1 MSVEQG
7 PGRDEAVIVLDG
19 VSKRY
24 ADGTVAVHALDLEVA
39 RGEICVLVGPSGCGK
54 TTTLRMINRLVEP
67 TTGTLRLNGTDV
79 THMDVQRL
87 RRQMGYV
94 IQADGLFP
102 HYTVGR
108 NVAVTCRLAGW
119 DPGRTGQRVDELLD
133 LVGLDPA
140 RFTDRYPHQLSG
152 GQRQRVGVARALAA
166 DPPVLL
172 MDEPFGAI
180 DPIARHRL
188 QNEFHDLQRRLGTTV
203 VMVTHDIDE
212 AVRLGDRIVVMRQG
226 GHLEQHDTPARVLA
240 QPATPFVADFV
251 GTDRLIKLMAVTEL
265 DAATLPAAT
274 GGDAHLPA
282 VPAHATVRDAVIA
295 LLSAPTGR
303 IRVDAP
309 DRSAALTMAEVVD
322 LIGRQGSADADPG

>member
-1 MSVEQG
+1 MDSSQSD
-7 PGRDEAVIVLDG
+7 PVIVLDG
-19 VSKRY
+19 VSKEY
-24 ADGTVAVHALDLEVA
+24 ADGTVAVHELDLSVT

-54 TTTLRMINRLVEP
+54 TTTLRMINRLVER
-67 TTGTLRLNGTDV
+67 TSGTIRLNGTDV
-79 THMDVQRL
+79 TRMNVHQL

-119 DPGRTGQRVDELLD
+119 SSARTADRVEELLE

-140 RFTDRYPHQLSG
+140 FVDRYPHQLSG

-180 DPIARHRL
+180 DPIARDRL
-188 QNEFHDLQRRLGTTV
+188 QMEFHALQRRLGTTV
-203 VMVTHDIDE
+203 VMVTHDLDE
-212 AVRLGDRIVVMRQG
+212 AVRLGDRIAVMRQG
-226 GHLEQHDTPARVLA
+226 GYLEQHDTPARVLA
-240 QPATPFVADFV
+240 HPATPFVADFV
-251 GTDRLIKLMAVTEL
+251 GADRLIKLMAVTAL
-265 DAATLPAAT
+265 DVAALPAPVGSEAE
-274 GGDAHLPA
+274 LPS
-282 VPAHATVRDAVIA
+282 VPADASLRDAVVA
-295 LLSAPTGR
+295 LLNAPAGR

-309 DRSAALTMAEVVD
+309 DRSGTLTMSDVAD
-322 LIGRQGSADADPG
+322 LIARESAAPISASD